1 MCYESIRW
9 EESIR
14 SQVAW
19 TPYHGSL
26 IPYLSQQALQKIEVR
41 GSKIPQN
48 KQIFTVGSPTV
59 VELLN
64 HQQITSPTWS
74 SELWNDTFHLPF
86 QGTEY
91 LCLNWWGATTSGHL
105 CSDIPRHT
113 RVERPEF
120 QGAGG
125 HNWHWSFFWK
135 RWWHLENMIWWN
147 VVDVQDWIVVSNW
160 LRFRSDDFETIRLC
174 RMNTYS
180 FNRRRSSTTHT
191 QGWCLP
197 LWHW

>member
-64 HQQITSPTWS
+64 HQLITSPTWS

-125 HNWHWSFFWK
+125 HKWHTFFFGRDDDTWRIWYDEMFWMFKFELLYPTDWDFGQMISKPSVCVGWIRIVSYPLSRKSF
-135 RWWHLENMIWWN
+135 
-147 VVDVQDWIVVSNW
+147 
-160 LRFRSDDFETIRLC
+160 
-174 RMNTYS
+174 
-180 FNRRRSSTTHT
+180 
-191 QGWCLP
+191 
-197 LWHW
+197 